1 MSAPDPSLT
10 PQPRGFVKGSV
21 FTASATAADGETG
34 RAIDQREAIN
44 RAVAKLM
51 RPSRLPVPPVQTH
64 TTQARAEDARQ
75 GGCSSDPLWVR
86 MILDVADQ
94 LWQAGNKRASRD
106 LHEALRRAREAQ
118 S

>member
-21 FTASATAADGETG
+21 FTASAAAADGETR

-64 TTQARAEDARQ
+64 TTQARAEEVRQ
-75 GGCSSDPLWVR
+75 GEPLWVR
-86 MILDVADQ
+86 MILGVADQ
-94 LWQAGNKRASRD
+94 LWLAGNKRASRD
-106 LHEALRRAREAQ
+106 LHEALHHAREAQ